1 MFAAHGK
8 VMDHEL
14 ERAGGEAAPAEEGEE
29 LVADV
34 HLVDS
39 KPRMVSVA
47 VVIDP
52 SRDLAFRD
60 DAEDWMRLFTV
71 GAEKPPSLV
80 VSARDEG
87 RDVAGS
93 GTTQR
98 DDAVSER

>member
-1 MFAAHGK
+1 MFAAHRK
-8 VMDHEL
+8 VMEHEL
-14 ERAGGEAAPAEEGEE
+14 ERAGSEAAPAEGGQE

-39 KPRMVSVA
+39 KPGMVSVA

-60 DAEDWMRLFTV
+60 DAEGWLRLVTAN
-71 GAEKPPSLV
+71 AEEPPPLV
-80 VSARDEG
+80 VSAREKG

-93 GTTQR
+93 GNL
-98 DDAVSER
+98 AA